1 MYEKGFQDGKELGYR
16 DGFARGW
23 HEAMRAKA
31 QDKPPRI
38 ETTPLSSLN
47 QCPKCNITL
56 NGNMGYVCQ
65 SWGCPMKA
73 TGEIKSIYGET

>member
-1 MYEKGFQDGKELGYR
+1 MNDMYEQGFADGKELGYR

-31 QDKPPRI
+31 PQLD
-38 ETTPLSSLN
+38 TTVRSTLN
-47 QCPKCNITL
+47 QCPKCNVTF
-56 NGNMGYVCQ
+56 NGGAGYTCQ
-65 SWGCPMKA
+65 SWGCPLKA